1 MSVEIIESHS
11 AAELELEAS
20 LRGLREAISHVPE
33 GERKMLVPVHAA
45 LRGLDQSMKAEDD
58 RAFVFALVDLARAVI
73 EVRQGAQHG
82 GVLAEI
88 PLPPYDLWLPFKAAS
103 LRTSDKPSPRD
114 AAWGAV
120 RNSRIGDAVSSSREL
135 LDPFV
140 ASAGEQRGAESKNDE
155 TKAPV

>member
-1 MSVEIIESHS
+1 MSVEISESPS

-33 GERKMLVPVHAA
+33 VERKMLVPVHAA
-45 LRGLDQSMKAEDD
+45 LRSLDQSMKAEDD
-58 RAFVFALVDLARAVI
+58 RAFVCALVDLARAVI
-73 EVRQGAQHG
+73 EVRQGALHG
-82 GVLAEI
+82 GALAAI

-120 RNSRIGDAVSSSREL
+120 RNSRIGDAVSSSREV

-140 ASAGEQRGAESKNDE
+140 AESDEQRSDGRRQDE
-155 TKAPV
+155 TKASV